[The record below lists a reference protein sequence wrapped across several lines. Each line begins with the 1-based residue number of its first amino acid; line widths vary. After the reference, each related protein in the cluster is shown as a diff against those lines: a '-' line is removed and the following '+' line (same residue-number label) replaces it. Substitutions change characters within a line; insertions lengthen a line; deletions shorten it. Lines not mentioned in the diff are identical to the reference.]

1 VIRAYRPSDLDA
13 LYDIC
18 LDTGNGGQGVR
29 HLFDDPRLMGHAHV
43 GPYVAFEPDLVFVAE
58 DDEGVCGYA
67 LAASDTEAFEDRCDR
82 DWWPDLRVRYP
93 LRPDANRIVQQ
104 IHQPARA
111 DLMLIRDYPA
121 HMHANLLPRAKGKGF
136 GGTLVRSVLER
147 LEKGV
152 HVHVRHHNTHAVG
165 FWEHIG
171 FRVIDSADKLVLG
184 LRL

>member
-1 VIRAYRPSDLDA
+1 VIRAYRPADLDV

-18 LDTGNGGQGVR
+18 LDTGDGGRGAR
-29 HLFDDPRLMGHAHV
+29 HLFEDPRLMGHAYV

-67 LAASDTEAFEDRCDR
+67 LATADTEAFEDRCDR

-93 LRPDANRIVQQ
+93 LTRDPNRIVQQ
-104 IHQPARA
+104 IHAPKRV
-111 DLMLIRDYPA
+111 DSMLIKDYPA
-121 HMHANLLPRAKGKGF
+121 HLHANLLLRAKGRGF

-152 HVHVRHHNTHAVG
+152 HVHVRHHNTHAIG
-165 FWEHIG
+165 FWEHLG

>member
-1 VIRAYRPSDLDA
+1 MIRAYRPADLDA

-18 LDTGNGGQGVR
+18 LDTGNGGKGAR
-29 HLFDDPRLMGHAHV
+29 HLFDDPRLLGHAYV
-43 GPYVAFEPDLVFVAE
+43 GPYVAFESDLAFVVE

-67 LAASDTEAFEDRCDR
+67 IAAADSEAFEDRCDR

-93 LRPDANRIVQQ
+93 LTDHANRVVQH
-104 IHQPARA
+104 IHDPVRV
-111 DLMLIRDYPA
+111 DPLLVLDYPA

-136 GGTLVRSVLER
+136 GGKLVRTVLER

-152 HVHVRHHNTHAVG
+152 HVHVRHHNTHGIG
-165 FWEHIG
+165 FWEHLG